1 MVLNVSG
8 MVITQKSEPP
18 MRHQALSV
26 VSSGII
32 RDCVECIRNGDHA
45 EERAA
50 HAAPGPFSGIKWYH
64 SGLC

>member
-50 HAAPGPFSGIKWYH
+50 HAAKSSSSIIT
-64 SGLC
+64 